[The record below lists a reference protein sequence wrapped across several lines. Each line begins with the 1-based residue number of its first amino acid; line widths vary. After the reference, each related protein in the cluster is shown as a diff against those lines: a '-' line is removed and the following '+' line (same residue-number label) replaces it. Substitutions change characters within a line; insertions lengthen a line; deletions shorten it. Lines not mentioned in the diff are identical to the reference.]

1 MWKTYQPCVKCREA
15 DPDPYYFWKLDT
27 DPDKSEKLDPDPDP
41 HWSRRELWTLTM
53 EVWTGSQLS
62 PGRAFLPMVA
72 DLHHF
77 DEGQD
82 PDPDPRL
89 SEKLDPDP
97 H

>member
-1 MWKTYQPCVKCREA
+1 MGAWR
-15 DPDPYYFWKLDT
+15 LIM
-27 DPDKSEKLDPDPDP
+27 
-41 HWSRRELWTLTM
+41 ELW
-53 EVWTGSQLS
+53 
-62 PGRAFLPMVA
+62 RAFKSVVA

-77 DEGQD
+77 DMDQD